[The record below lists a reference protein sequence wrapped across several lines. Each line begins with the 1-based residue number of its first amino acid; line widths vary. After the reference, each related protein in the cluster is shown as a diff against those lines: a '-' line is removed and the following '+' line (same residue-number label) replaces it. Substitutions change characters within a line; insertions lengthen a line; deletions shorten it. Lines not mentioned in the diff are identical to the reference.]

1 MQFLELPR
9 ELRDMIYTEMLMP
22 TEPLPSGQDT
32 QTAANWYLVRQAH
45 QPSADSSR
53 CFLSS
58 RAMPSTCASVLASN
72 RQIHQEMM
80 QIAGK
85 ARQAG
90 QLATRLDCLV
100 QSNAHYFTWLAV
112 PFVRPADGSARRIE
126 EERGQSWTSKIM
138 EGWSWMVSFFNAW
151 MESDVKRGSSSTR
164 LFSFTRSYADIE
176 RLWVDVRPV
185 GSTISNGSGSAAAAA
200 AATHGEMTSWAI
212 CAALKHMFD
221 NGPDKMRSNRRI
233 DCVDEVILNVVPR
246 ARTALGSQWGDES
259 DGDTLVIADSS
270 SSSPSDEAE
279 TERLRNELVDVWD
292 KIWGATD
299 GRDMRA
305 RLYRTLLERIKRVRI
320 CVDGVTFRT
329 RGLAVELERG
339 RAEMRRIQM
348 R

>member
-9 ELRDMIYTEMLMP
+9 ELRDMIYTEMLMS
-22 TEPLPSGQDT
+22 TKPLPSGQDT
-32 QTAANWYLVRQAH
+32 QTAANWHLVRQTH
-45 QPSADSSR
+45 QPSTDSSR
-53 CFLSS
+53 CFVSS
-58 RAMPSTCASVLASN
+58 RAMPGTCASVLASN
-72 RQIHQEMM
+72 RQVHQEMM
-80 QIAGK
+80 QIANK

-90 QLATRLDCLV
+90 QLASRLDCLV
-100 QSNAHYFTWLAV
+100 LNNAHYFTWLAV
-112 PFVRPADGSARRIE
+112 PFVRPADGSARRLE

-138 EGWSWMVSFFNAW
+138 ESWSWVVSFFNAW
-151 MESDVKRGSSSTR
+151 MESDVKGRSSSSSNTR
-164 LFSFTRSYADIE
+164 LFSYTRSYANIE
-176 RLWVDVRPV
+176 RVWVDVRPV
-185 GSTISNGSGSAAAAA
+185 ESTMSNGSGSAAA
-200 AATHGEMTSWAI
+200 TQGEMTSWAI

-221 NGPDKMRSNRRI
+221 NGPDMMRSNRRI

-246 ARTALGSQWGDES
+246 ARTASGSPWGDES
-259 DGDTLVIADSS
+259 DEDALVIGDASS
-270 SSSPSDEAE
+270 TSSPDKAE